1 MEHPNKSAFIKGV
14 YGTRF
19 KSVTGRTYIIKGF
32 AYVKASGEKYFL
44 VRETGRY
51 VVTDGIT
58 LLFSSEDLL
67 TPLNKE
73 LYPDSTEDWM
83 YRLVEDKDREDEF
96 DYEDGETVLLAAAQ
110 GN

>member
-1 MEHPNKSAFIKGV
+1 MEHPNKSVFVEGR
-14 YGTRF
+14 YGTHF
-19 KSVTGRTYIIKGF
+19 KSATGRTYIIKGF

-51 VVTDGIT
+51 TVTDGIT

-83 YRLVEDKDREDEF
+83 YQLVEEKDREDEF
-96 DYEDGETVLLAAAQ
+96 DYEDGEPVPLGAVQ